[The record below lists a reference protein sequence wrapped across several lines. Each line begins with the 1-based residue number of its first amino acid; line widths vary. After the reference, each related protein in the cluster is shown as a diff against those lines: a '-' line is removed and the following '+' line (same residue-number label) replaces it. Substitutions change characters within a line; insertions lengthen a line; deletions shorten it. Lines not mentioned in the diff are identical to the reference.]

1 MEGATMTHYFKKSL
15 SLVLLAGAL
24 LGGEQ
29 LVQAQTAAAKTQ
41 STATIVSKLNS
52 YTKAKSA
59 GPTKDYYYTNG
70 KARFGSFAGIKTGGT
85 HFASDSHHRSATAR
99 AVLTYGEYKSSKGSR
114 QGTPRDPYKW
124 PSSNPIVAVTYSLT
138 HHTYHGYLWN
148 RSHSIG
154 DSLLGKKS
162 YTSSANFTTG
172 TRSQNVGA
180 DQNGGMRYAEEKVEH
195 YWASHPGTKRTV
207 KYETTPVYH
216 GNEVIPR
223 GSIVDIK
230 SSDNKLNTEVVV
242 LNSDEGVK
250 INYSTG
256 KATAKKTVT
265 KSKSTTKKT
274 TKKSTKKTVKKTV
287 KRTSKKSS
295 KTHKSGKWTVAAS
308 GKVFVSNSNIYYTK
322 VKNPGNYTYE
332 SRSAA
337 IHGGARKA
345 VRGNGYAQP

>member
-1 MEGATMTHYFKKSL
+1 MNQYLKKSL
-15 SLVLLAGAL
+15 SLVLLTGAL
-24 LGGEQ
+24 FGGGQ
-29 LVQAQTAAAKTQ
+29 LIHTQTASAKAQ
-41 STATIVSKLNS
+41 SASVVASKLTS
-52 YTKAKSA
+52 YTNAKSA

-70 KARFGSFAGIKTGGT
+70 KAQFGSFAGIKTGGT
-85 HFASDSHHRSATAR
+85 HFATDSHHRSATAR
-99 AVLTYGEYKSSKGSR
+99 AVLTYSEYKASQGSR

-138 HHTYHGYLWN
+138 HRTYHGYLWN

-162 YTSSANFTTG
+162 YTSNANFTTG

-180 DQNGGMRYAEEKVEH
+180 DQNGGMRYAEEKVEN

-207 KYETTPVYH
+207 KYETTPVYR
-216 GNEVIPR
+216 GSEVIPR

-230 SSDNKLNTEVVV
+230 SSDGKLNTEVVV

-256 KATAKKTVT
+256 KTSVKKTATTVKKTTAKK
-265 KSKSTTKKT
+265 TTKKT
-274 TKKSTKKTVKKTV
+274 TATKTT
-287 KRTSKKSS
+287 SS
-295 KTHKSGKWTVAAS
+295 KLRKSGKWTIAAS
-308 GKVFVSNSNIYYTK
+308 GKVFVSKSKIYYTK
-322 VKNPGNYTYE
+322 VTNPGNYTYE
-332 SRSAA
+332 SRTAA
-337 IHGGARKA
+337 IHSGARKA

>member
-1 MEGATMTHYFKKSL
+1 
-15 SLVLLAGAL
+15 
-24 LGGEQ
+24 
-29 LVQAQTAAAKTQ
+29 
-41 STATIVSKLNS
+41 
-52 YTKAKSA
+52 
-59 GPTKDYYYTNG
+59 
-70 KARFGSFAGIKTGGT
+70 
-85 HFASDSHHRSATAR
+85 
-99 AVLTYGEYKSSKGSR
+99 
-114 QGTPRDPYKW
+114 
-124 PSSNPIVAVTYSLT
+124 
-138 HHTYHGYLWN
+138 
-148 RSHSIG
+148 
-154 DSLLGKKS
+154 
-162 YTSSANFTTG
+162 
-172 TRSQNVGA
+172 
-180 DQNGGMRYAEEKVEH
+180 MRYAEEKVEH

-256 KATAKKTVT
+256 KRLPRRRLLNPSRPLRKQL
-265 KSKSTTKKT
+265 
-274 TKKSTKKTVKKTV
+274 KKSTKKTVKKTV